1 MAAFPAF
8 LLLFVAVVSGQIQI
22 TPREAV
28 RQVGE
33 SLDVLC
39 KVNYPISFCRVE
51 IGRDSYTIPS
61 NSPAPGDP
69 TYYGRGL
76 QEGECGAHITNIKEA
91 WNGDV
96 YCSVPQQI
104 GSREIK
110 QSMKL
115 IVARPPGNPELIVS
129 PPQNELKEGETIRAI
144 CRVPRGRPAANIT
157 WHLGDEEILN
167 GLKPPVIS
175 NSSEPGLEDVTQE
188 LNKVLT
194 ADDDKKQL
202 ACRVS
207 HLGLNR
213 PLEARRQLDVQYPP
227 RRADGNSD
235 EQITIFGLK
244 IQEDGRLNVT
254 VRSNPEPTVEWK
266 VSDVTLVPGHPNS
279 HPNENSVWTALHPLR
294 LPQDEVHGSGYFNVT
309 LVLSPVTSEDVERNY
324 FLTLSNKHGEK
335 RLMVKLSTLEQPAGM
350 ELEAGAIVGIVVG
363 VLILLLAVFL
373 VVFAKATDRWCFAG
387 GRGRDHTKN
396 SGESTPAGDVLIEG
410 FPLPSRTSDTESAVG
425 GRPSRLANLGAR
437 VRSVLPRG
445 KDKVQA
451 TEPQADKPLAE
462 EKKGVV
468 YAELALGEQTSDK
481 PQPPSTEYAEIVYT
495 EQPKETRETKE

>member
-51 IGRDSYTIPS
+51 IGRESYTIPS

-69 TYYGRGL
+69 TYYGKGL

-129 PPQNELKEGETIRAI
+129 PQQNELKEGETIRAI

-157 WHLGDEEILN
+157 WHLGEEEILN
-167 GLKPPVIS
+167 GLKPPVIT

-194 ADDDKKQL
+194 ADDDQKQL

-227 RRADGNSD
+227 RRADGSSD

-266 VSDVTLVPGHPNS
+266 VSDVTLLPGHPNS

-294 LPQDEVHGSGYFNVT
+294 LPQDETPGSGYYNIT

-335 RLMVKLSTLEQPAGM
+335 RLMVKLSTLEQPAAQASILRLNVYGM

-363 VLILLLAVFL
+363 ILILLLAVFL

-396 SGESTPAGDVLIEG
+396 SGES
-410 FPLPSRTSDTESAVG
+410 SDTESAVG
-425 GRPSRLANLGAR
+425 GRPSRLASLGAR

-462 EKKGVV
+462 DKKGVV

-495 EQPKETRETKE
+495 EQPKETKETKE

>member
-51 IGRDSYTIPS
+51 IGRESYTIPS

-129 PPQNELKEGETIRAI
+129 PKQNELKEGETIRAI

-227 RRADGNSD
+227 RRADGSSD

-254 VRSNPEPTVEWK
+254 VRSNPEPSVEWK

-294 LPQDEVHGSGYFNVT
+294 LPQDEVHGSGYYNVT

-324 FLTLSNKHGEK
+324 FLTLSNRHGEK

-396 SGESTPAGDVLIEG
+396 SGES
-410 FPLPSRTSDTESAVG
+410 SDTESAVG

-495 EQPKETRETKE
+495 EQPKETREAKE

>member
-51 IGRDSYTIPS
+51 IGRESYTIPS

-129 PPQNELKEGETIRAI
+129 PKQNELKEGETIRAI

-227 RRADGNSD
+227 RRADGSSD

-254 VRSNPEPTVEWK
+254 VRSNPEPSVEWK

-294 LPQDEVHGSGYFNVT
+294 LPQDEVHGSGYYNVT

-324 FLTLSNKHGEK
+324 FLTLSNRHGEK

-396 SGESTPAGDVLIEG
+396 SGE
-410 FPLPSRTSDTESAVG
+410 SDTESAVG

-495 EQPKETRETKE
+495 EQPKETREAKE

>member
-396 SGESTPAGDVLIEG
+396 SGES
-410 FPLPSRTSDTESAVG
+410 DTESAVG